1 MCTTYGV
8 GLLFFPL
15 LRGLCVFFLGV
26 LDLVRLPLLGD
37 LDLVL
42 EFDLDRD
49 LFPFFLWLFCFLDLL
64 LLCLRWPFEDFR
76 LPLPFEL
83 LRFRLLER
91 PPLGPLLPPLP
102 PCAGATGA
110 AS

>member
-1 MCTTYGV
+1 MCTTNGV

-15 LRGLCVFFLGV
+15 LRRLCVFFLGV

-49 LFPFFLWLFCFLDLL
+49 LFPFFL
-64 LLCLRWPFEDFR
+64 
-76 LPLPFEL
+76 
-83 LRFRLLER
+83 
-91 PPLGPLLPPLP
+91 
-102 PCAGATGA
+102 
-110 AS
+110 